1 MKTQRYLFL
10 LSIICISFLLVK
22 CGKDGAVGPAGSTG
36 DKGAAGAQG
45 AVGPAGPIGA
55 DGKAGSIIY
64 SGSTTPLTATGVTG
78 DFYLNSSTGLLYGP
92 KTAAGWGAGVSLKGT
107 TGATGAT
114 GAAGSKT
121 LSGTGAPATSLGSN
135 GDFYLNKSN
144 YLLYGPKTDAGWGAG
159 LNLQGPVGPAG
170 PAGPAG
176 TANVIYSDWIT
187 PATYTKTTVFGTV
200 HFSSIITA
208 AKITQDILD
217 KGTVI
222 VYGKLSG
229 YNPVIWPVDNVAALP
244 IIITYMSGANSNID
258 TWSGITSLGQIQID
272 LTSSTNAYSSISNAH
287 SFRYVIIPGGVHT
300 TANINLKNYAQVKQ
314 AFHLTD

>member
-1 MKTQRYLFL
+1 MKTQRYLFV
-10 LSIICISFLLVK
+10 LSIICLSFLLVK
-22 CGKDGAVGPAGSTG
+22 CGKDGAVGPAGTTG
-36 DKGAAGAQG
+36 DKGAAGVQG
-45 AVGPAGPIGA
+45 AVGPAGPTGT

-64 SGSTTPLTATGVTG
+64 SGSTTPLAATGVAG
-78 DFYLNSSTGLLYGP
+78 DFYLNTSTGLLYGP
-92 KTAAGWGAGVSLKGT
+92 KTAAGWGAGVSLKG
-107 TGATGAT
+107 ATGAT

-121 LSGTGAPATSLGSN
+121 LSGTGAPAAGLGSN

-144 YLLYGPKTDAGWGAG
+144 YLLYGPKTDAGWGTG
-159 LNLQGPVGPAG
+159 LNLQ
-170 PAGPAG
+170 GPAG

-187 PATYTKTTVFGTV
+187 PTTYTQTTIFGTI

-229 YNPVIWPVDNVAALP
+229 YNPIIWPVDNVAQLP

-272 LTSSTNAYSSISNAH
+272 LTSSLNAYGSISNAH
-287 SFRYVIIPGGVHT
+287 SFRYVIIPGGVHI
-300 TANINLKNYAQVKQ
+300 TANINFKNYAQVKQ
-314 AFHLTD
+314 ALHLTD